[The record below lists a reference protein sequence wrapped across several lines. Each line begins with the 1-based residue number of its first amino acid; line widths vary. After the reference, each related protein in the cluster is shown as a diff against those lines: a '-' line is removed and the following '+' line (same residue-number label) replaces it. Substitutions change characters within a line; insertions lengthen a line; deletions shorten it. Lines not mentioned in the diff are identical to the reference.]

1 MLYLHYNVLAAFATV
16 ATLGIN
22 KNKIVKSLNN
32 LELLNQRYEV
42 FEFDNRKC
50 QIMNGKNENAISY
63 NQAINYIRTQNEKK
77 TIVFGFEYISKR
89 YSYQDISWLYDIDF
103 EFINNV
109 DKFICI
115 GPFANDIAS
124 RILVTDIDKKDI
136 IAIKNIEDVS
146 EALLQTKGNI
156 YAILNMGTEQAF
168 LESINSKKNQV
179 VK

>member
-1 MLYLHYNVLAAFATV
+1 MKILVTGSGGFI
-16 ATLGIN
+16 G
-22 KNKIVKSLNN
+22 KNLVCALNN
-32 LELLNQRYEV
+32 IKDGKDRTRGICIDEV

-168 LESINSKKNQV
+168 MESINSKKNQV

>member
-1 MLYLHYNVLAAFATV
+1 MF
-16 ATLGIN
+16 
-22 KNKIVKSLNN
+22 
-32 LELLNQRYEV
+32 
-42 FEFDNRKC
+42 
-50 QIMNGKNENAISY
+50 
-63 NQAINYIRTQNEKK
+63 
-77 TIVFGFEYISKR
+77 FGFEYISKR

-168 LESINSKKNQV
+168 MESINSKKNQV